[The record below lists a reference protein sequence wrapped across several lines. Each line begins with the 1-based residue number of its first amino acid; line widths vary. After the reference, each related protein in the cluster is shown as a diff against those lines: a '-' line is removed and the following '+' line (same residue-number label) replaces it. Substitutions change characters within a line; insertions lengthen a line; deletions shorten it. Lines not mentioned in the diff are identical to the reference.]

1 MFPPKGFPL
10 KHLYTD
16 MQMYKSDVQKY
27 KENKD
32 KEKREK
38 KLKIWLFKQKKKH
51 AEKPVVPVSNQEARI
66 KEAEKRRAMKK
77 VSVRIPGAPW
87 MDHPGEQFRHKGASC
102 SPQTPSTQ
110 NHPIRKNTMKT
121 CVIKCVKVVF
131 VITIRISVNRKILQ
145 NIRHTTYV
153 NTFQYLL

>member
-51 AEKPVVPVSNQEARI
+51 AEKPVVPVSNQEARM

-77 VSVRIPGAPW
+77 VSVRIPGAPIIPENNFGIKE
-87 MDHPGEQFRHKGASC
+87 HPV
-102 SPQTPSTQ
+102 
-110 NHPIRKNTMKT
+110 HPKPHQPKI
-121 CVIKCVKVVF
+121 IPLE
-131 VITIRISVNRKILQ
+131 RIP
-145 NIRHTTYV
+145 
-153 NTFQYLL
+153 